1 MRFSF
6 IKYGRLADFIAAV
19 LIFLFVYTAA
29 SKLITIDQFKTIIS
43 SSSLL
48 HEHAGLL
55 SWFIPAAEL
64 VASLLLFLPFSR
76 EYGFL
81 FSSILMAIF
90 TLYVAYML
98 LFSPDLPCSCGGV
111 IKQMSWSQHLIFNII
126 FFFLSIIGW
135 RINRNLNKDFI
146 AINRL
151 SRIPV

>member
-1 MRFSF
+1 MRISF
-6 IKYGRLADFIAAV
+6 IKNGRLADFIAAV
-19 LIFLFVYTAA
+19 LIFLFVYTAIN
-29 SKLITIDQFKTIIS
+29 KLMDIDNFKVLIS
-43 SSSLL
+43 ESPILSQN
-48 HEHAGLL
+48 AGLL

-98 LFSPDLPCSCGGV
+98 LFTPNLPCSCGGV
-111 IKQMSWSQHLIFNII
+111 IKQMSWTQHFIFNII
-126 FFFLSIIGW
+126 FFFQSIIGW